1 MNQPWNLHGGSHT
14 KEYAVSGEKWDICHE
29 KWNVPR
35 DWGGGDEKQ
44 PRSPPCLIKL
54 FTLWQYIP
62 LLQQKWL
69 SSKISLTKDTGI
81 LDMTVVDLFWK
92 CSTLVFC
99 FFFFPLFFLW
109 VIYSVYKSQIKKEW
123 WLRLFYLHSIDVLLT
138 FLRVTHSCSWVV
150 GLIRFLRDI
159 RSLYWNTVRAH
170 RPYSFDTKGHALD

>member
-1 MNQPWNLHGGSHT
+1 MRYLPWKMECPQRLGGRRREATQKPSMSNQVIHL
-14 KEYAVSGEKWDICHE
+14 
-29 KWNVPR
+29 
-35 DWGGGDEKQ
+35 
-44 PRSPPCLIKL
+44 
-54 FTLWQYIP
+54 
-62 LLQQKWL
+62 
-69 SSKISLTKDTGI
+69 
-81 LDMTVVDLFWK
+81 MTVYPPPPAKMVIIKNFIDKGHRYLRHDSGRSF
-92 CSTLVFC
+92 LEMFHLGFL